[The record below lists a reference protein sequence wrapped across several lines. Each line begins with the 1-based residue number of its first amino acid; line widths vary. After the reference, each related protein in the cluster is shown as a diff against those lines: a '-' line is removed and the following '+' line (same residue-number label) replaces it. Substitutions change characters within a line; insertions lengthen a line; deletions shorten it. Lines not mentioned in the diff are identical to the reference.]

1 MEEHALWWLMGTN
14 APVRQDLWER
24 TVNVSFII
32 TITSSVIQP
41 GITVDHAAYKFSSI
55 R

>member
-1 MEEHALWWLMGTN
+1 MEEHALWWLMGMN

-32 TITSSVIQP
+32 TITRSVMQR
-41 GITVDHAAYKFSSI
+41 GITVDHAAYIFSSI